1 MKDKIRATDLFGNI
15 PDVLSPLFSDVDSP
29 FEAIGDL
36 RHFIK
41 KLVNNPPEGFK
52 KITDGVIVG
61 EGVIIEDG
69 ATIVPPAV
77 ICDGAEIRQGA
88 YIRGYAFI
96 SEGAV
101 VGHCT
106 EVKDSIFMPYAKAP
120 HFNYVGNSILGYGAH
135 LGAGVI
141 LSNLKADKSDI
152 VIHGTEDF
160 PTGMRKLGA
169 MVGDGAEIGCNAVLN
184 PGAVIGRGAVVY
196 PLVSFRGVLP
206 EGHIAKSA
214 DKIVKAT
221 R

>member
-1 MKDKIRATDLFGNI
+1 MKDKIRTCHLFTNI
-15 PDVLSPLFSDVDSP
+15 PEVLRPYFKDDEAP
-29 FEAIGDL
+29 FEVIGDIRNL
-36 RHFIK
+36 VLK
-41 KLVNNPPEGFK
+41 MVNNPPEGFRK
-52 KITDGVIVG
+52 YTDGVIVG
-61 EGVIIEDG
+61 KGVIIEDG

-96 SEGAV
+96 CEGAV

-152 VIHGTEDF
+152 VIHGEEDF
-160 PTGMRKLGA
+160 PTNMRKLGA

-196 PLVSFRGVLP
+196 PLISFRGVLP

-214 DKIVKAT
+214 EEIIEAT

>member
-15 PDVLSPLFSDVDSP
+15 PDALAPLFSEVDFP
-29 FEAIGDL
+29 FEAIGGI
-36 RHFIK
+36 RNFIM
-41 KLVNNPPEGFK
+41 KLISDPPEGFSEYA
-52 KITDGVIVG
+52 DGVIVG
-61 EGVIIEDG
+61 RGVVIEDG
-69 ATIVPPAV
+69 ATIMPPTI
-77 ICDGAEIRQGA
+77 ICDRAEIRQGA

-96 SEGAV
+96 GEGAV

-106 EVKDSIFMPYAKAP
+106 EVKNSILMPYAKAP

-152 VIHGTEDF
+152 VIHGEEDF
-160 PTGMRKLGA
+160 PTNMRKLGA

-214 DKIVKAT
+214 EKIIKST